1 MRLLSDKSTFSRV
14 DNFFKNEVVFIN
26 SEKIKKGHQTGTLTD
41 PRKSKFG
48 GLPCNNNTTNST
60 QCQSPIEKELAEK
73 FEPKKLAS
81 EPLVLSYYRLGMEKR
96 AETVASC
103 GTFLEF
109 AEYVGASGGLPLGAD
124 RSSDYKL
131 HKANFCKDRLCPMC
145 SWRRSYKIFGQVSK
159 IMNVIAEKYNFLFL
173 TLTVIN
179 CEGSKLSET
188 LDTMSKAFI
197 RMFRQKRL
205 KNVVRGFFRALEITY
220 NEDNNT
226 FHPHFHC
233 VLAVPKS
240 YFKGDLYI
248 QRDEWL
254 EMWQNAMNDPRI
266 TQVDIRKAK
275 DKHHKD
281 GKTASE
287 ALASAV
293 AEVAKYTVK
302 SSDYLKKDESLTD
315 SLVST
320 FSNVLYHRR
329 LVSLSGCFKEAHK
342 QLQLDDVENGD
353 LIHLNDNIRPDVAVQ
368 ILRYGWSCGCYKLM
382 SVSAPVIEC
391 DE

>member
-1 MRLLSDKSTFSRV
+1 MDKIL
-14 DNFFKNEVVFIN
+14 KNEVVFIN
-26 SEKIKKGHQTGTLTD
+26 SKKIKKGHQTCPLID
-41 PRKSKFG
+41 PASSFANC
-48 GLPCNNNTTNST
+48 LPCDNNSIKMTS
-60 QCQSPIEKELAEK
+60 CQSPIEKELADK

-81 EPLVLSYYRLGMEKR
+81 EPLVLSYYRLGMDKR

-109 AEYVGASGGLPLGAD
+109 AEYVGASGGLPLGAS
-124 RSSDYKL
+124 RSSEYKL

-159 IMNVIAEKYNFLFL
+159 IMNVIADKYCFLFL

-179 CEGSKLSET
+179 CKGTELSET
-188 LDTMSKAFI
+188 LDKMSKAFN
-197 RMFRQKRL
+197 RMFHLKRI
-205 KNVVRGFFRALEITY
+205 KNAVRGFFRALEITY

-240 YFKGDLYI
+240 YFKGSMYI

-254 EMWQNAMNDPRI
+254 EMWQKSMNDPRI

-275 DKHHKD
+275 DKHNRD
-281 GKTASE
+281 NKTASE

-315 SLVST
+315 SLVRT
-320 FSNVLYHRR
+320 FSDVLYHRR
-329 LVSLSGCFKEAHK
+329 LVALSGCFKEAHK

-353 LIHLNDNIRPDVAVQ
+353 LLHLNDNIRPDVAVQ
-368 ILRYGWSCGCYKLM
+368 IYRYGWSCGCYKLIDV
-382 SVSAPVIEC
+382 SVPAVEY

>member
-1 MRLLSDKSTFSRV
+1 MRLLSHKLRFSLYSV
-14 DNFFKNEVVFIN
+14 FYKNEVVFIN
-26 SEKIKKGHQTGTLTD
+26 SEKIKKGHQTGPLIA
-41 PRKSKFG
+41 PRKSKFV
-48 GLPCNNNTTNST
+48 GLPCNNNITNST
-60 QCQSPIEKELAEK
+60 QCQSPIEKELADK

-109 AEYVGASGGLPLGAD
+109 AEYIGASGGLPLGAD
-124 RSSDYKL
+124 RSPEFKL

-159 IMNVIAEKYNFLFL
+159 IMNVIADKYNFLFL

-188 LDTMSKAFI
+188 LDTMSKAFF
-197 RMFRQKRL
+197 RMFRQKRI
-205 KNVVRGFFRALEITY
+205 KNAVRGFFRALEITY

-240 YFKGDLYI
+240 YFTSRDYI

-275 DKHHKD
+275 DKHNSD
-281 GKTASE
+281 NKTASE

-302 SSDYLKKDESLTD
+302 SSDYLKDDESLTD
-315 SLVST
+315 SLVRT
-320 FSNVLYHRR
+320 FSSVLYHRR
-329 LVSLSGCFKEAHK
+329 LVALSGCFKEAHK

-353 LIHLNDNIRPDVAVQ
+353 LLHLNDKIRPDVAVQ
-368 ILRYGWSCGCYKLM
+368 IYRYGWSCGCYKLIDV
-382 SVSAPVIEC
+382 SVPAVEY